1 MNPLLTV
8 SVVTHNSEGVIGE
21 LLGSLR
27 GSTLFPERVRVVV
40 ADNGSLDSTV
50 ERVRDLLPEAEVI
63 RLPNRGYGFGH
74 NELFRRYGCQSPYF
88 LILNPDISFGPDLLE
103 TLTDFLLKHPDRC
116 ALMPRVLGP
125 NGKDQ
130 ELVKLLPTPADLF
143 LRRFIPAP
151 LRSLFSARERRY
163 RMASFSRDL
172 PLEVPHLSGCC
183 LMVRSEVFE
192 RVGLFDERFFLYMED
207 IDLCRRLGEI
217 SPPLYLPW
225 TSVTHGFGRLSYRS
239 LHGLLLHL
247 SSAWKYF
254 HKWGWRRDP
263 LRDEANQRA
272 TDQDQR
278 RLSTLL

>member
-8 SVVTHNSEGVIGE
+8 SVVTHNSEEVIGE

-125 NGKDQ
+125 DGK
-130 ELVKLLPTPADLF
+130 T
-143 LRRFIPAP
+143 
-151 LRSLFSARERRY
+151 RS
-163 RMASFSRDL
+163 
-172 PLEVPHLSGCC
+172 
-183 LMVRSEVFE
+183 
-192 RVGLFDERFFLYMED
+192 
-207 IDLCRRLGEI
+207 
-217 SPPLYLPW
+217 W
-225 TSVTHGFGRLSYRS
+225 
-239 LHGLLLHL
+239 
-247 SSAWKYF
+247 
-254 HKWGWRRDP
+254 
-263 LRDEANQRA
+263 
-272 TDQDQR
+272 
-278 RLSTLL
+278 